1 MIIGLVG
8 KPNSGKSTF
17 FKACTLAEVEI
28 ANYPF
33 TTIKANEGVGFVRV
47 KCPEGEIEILKDA
60 GKTCN
65 PNHGFCLNGE
75 RFVPVKL
82 IDVAGL
88 VPEAHKGKGR
98 GNEFL
103 NDLREAD
110 LLVHILDAS
119 GKTDAQGNA
128 TENYDVCEDVRF
140 LENEIEMWI
149 YGILEKNWQ
158 VLVRKSMNSK
168 LSLVL
173 AEQLS
178 GLKINEEDVEH
189 VMNKLKLDENGR
201 GWIKKNILEFV
212 KEIRKKSKPIIIAA
226 NKADRKEARE
236 NIGRL
241 KKEFPDSLIIHCS
254 AESEL
259 ALREAAKDKLIDYVP
274 GDKDFKII
282 GDLNEQQ
289 KNALEII
296 KKDVLDVYGGTGV
309 QDVLNEAVFKFLK
322 YITVFPV
329 ENEHHFSD
337 KKENILPDAYLLAS
351 GSTALDLAY
360 AIHSDIGESFVS
372 AIDARTGKKLGKDSE
387 LKNRDIV
394 KIMAR

>member
-17 FKACTLAEVEI
+17 FKACTLAEVNI

-33 TTIKANEGVGFVRV
+33 TTIQANEGVGFVRV
-47 KCPEGEIEILKDA
+47 KCPETELNLNN
-60 GKTCN
+60 CN
-65 PNHGFCLNGE
+65 PNHGFCVRGE

-88 VPEAHKGKGR
+88 VPKAHKGRGR

-103 NDLREAD
+103 NDLIEAD
-110 LLVHILDAS
+110 LLIHVLDAS
-119 GKTDAQGNA
+119 GKTDAEGNL

-140 LENEIEMWI
+140 LENEINMWV
-149 YGILEKNWQ
+149 YGILEKNW
-158 VLVRKSMNSK
+158 LALSKKSKDSK
-168 LSLVL
+168 LSLEL
-173 AEQLS
+173 AKQIS
-178 GLKINEEDVEH
+178 GLKIREEDVRH
-189 VMNKLKLDENGR
+189 VMNELKLDENGEV
-201 GWIKKNILEFV
+201 WTKENILEFV

-226 NKADRKEARE
+226 NKADRREAKK
-236 NIGRL
+236 NIEKLRQ
-241 KKEFPDSLIIHCS
+241 EFPGILIVPCS

-259 ALREAAKDKLIDYVP
+259 ALREAAKDNLIDYIP
-274 GDKDFKII
+274 GNKDFQVI

-289 KNALEII
+289 KNALGII
-296 KKDVLDVYGGTGV
+296 EKDVLDVYESTGV
-309 QDVLNEAVFKFLK
+309 QKCLNEAVFKFLK

-337 KKENILPDAYLLAS
+337 KKENVLPDAYLLPP
-351 GSTALDLAY
+351 GSTALNLAF

-372 AIDARTGKKLGKDSE
+372 AIDARTGKKLGKDSK
-387 LKNRDIV
+387 LKDRDIV